1 MQRNEHRDKEMTA
14 AGKKRILIVDDSVVV
29 RKILSEVISQDPDL
43 EVAGTA
49 VNGHIGLTKF
59 SALHPDLILLDV
71 EMPEMDGLTTLAEL
85 RKIDSRVPIVM
96 FSTLTEAGAATTLSA
111 LALGASDY
119 CTKPSNTGSLAEST
133 DTLKNELI
141 PKIRALCK
149 LGVSLPHQKKV
160 VAPVSKPAVKLPRKL
175 EIVAIGTST
184 GGPNALA
191 EVIPK
196 ISPNFPVPIVIVQHM
211 PPSFTRLLAQRL
223 SAQSTILVREAVEGE
238 KLGPG
243 NVWLAPGG
251 SHMLVA
257 KTINGVTIRLTK
269 TPPENFCRPAVD
281 VLFRSVAQVY
291 GAQALGVVL
300 TGMGSDGLIGAKSI
314 RQAGGEIILQDE
326 ESSVVWG
333 MPGSIYASGVS
344 DQVYPLSQMASQ
356 ISRLANWGRALAA
369 KT

>member
-1 MQRNEHRDKEMTA
+1 MTVTGSA
-14 AGKKRILIVDDSVVV
+14 KKRILIVDDSVVV

-59 SALHPDLILLDV
+59 SALHPDLVLLDV
-71 EMPEMDGLTTLAEL
+71 EMPEMDGLTTLSEL
-85 RKIDSRVPIVM
+85 RKLDSRVPIVM

-149 LGVSLPHQKKV
+149 LGVTLPHQKKV
-160 VAPVSKPAVKLPRKL
+160 AVLVPKRAVKLPRKL
-175 EIVAIGTST
+175 EIVAIGSST

-191 EVIPK
+191 EVIPQ
-196 ISPNFPVPIVIVQHM
+196 IVPGFPVPIVIVQHM
-211 PPSFTRLLAQRL
+211 PPVFTQLLAKRL
-223 SAQSTILVREAVEGE
+223 SAQSSIPVREAAEGD
-238 KLGPG
+238 KLLPG
-243 NVWLAPGG
+243 HVWIAPGG

-257 KTINGVTIRLTK
+257 KGASGVAIKLTK

-281 VLFRSVAQVY
+281 VLFRSIAQVY
-291 GAQALGVVL
+291 GPQALAVVL

-344 DQVYPLSQMASQ
+344 DQVYPLSQMAGQ
-356 ISRLANWGRALAA
+356 ISRLANWGRAMAA
-369 KT
+369 KN